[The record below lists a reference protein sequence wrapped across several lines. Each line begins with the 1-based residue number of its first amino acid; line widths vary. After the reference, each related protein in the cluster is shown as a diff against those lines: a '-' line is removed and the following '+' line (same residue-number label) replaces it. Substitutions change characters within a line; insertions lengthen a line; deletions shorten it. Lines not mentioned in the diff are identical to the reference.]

1 MSRSLVHRKS
11 RYEHDRES
19 FDYPFSEIGKRN
31 YCDLPTIV
39 HALLMQSPSDA
50 LALAGDFPN
59 NIDQWIWSSAG
70 RDDEMPWV
78 LLCRLNNGAYALYEA
93 LYECS
98 GFTVVGDMSLTVSN
112 DLAFIV
118 QHAMGNYVYD
128 EYVMDTDIV

>member
-1 MSRSLVHRKS
+1 MSRSIVFRKS
-11 RYEHDRES
+11 RNEHDRVS
-19 FDYPFSEIGKRN
+19 FDYPFSEIGKRK

-39 HALLMQSPSDA
+39 NALLMQSHEDA

-70 RDDEMPWV
+70 LDDEMPWV

-93 LYECS
+93 GYEYS
-98 GFTVVGDMSLTVSN
+98 GFTFVGDMSLCVSR
-112 DLAFIV
+112 DMASLI

-128 EYVMDTDIV
+128 EYVKDTDIV